1 MAASEPGWDLY
12 RSFLEVLRTGS
23 LSAAARSLRLTQPT
37 VGRHIASLEQHLGGP
52 PLFTRSR
59 SGLLPT
65 ETAIE
70 LRPHAETIA
79 AAAAALLRAASAGET
94 ALGGVVRLSASEVIG
109 AEVLPP
115 LVRDFRERHPG
126 VVVEL
131 SLSNQAA
138 DLLRRDADIAV
149 RMVRPTQKALVAKR
163 IGKTA
168 VGLHASRAYVEA
180 HGMPRQIAELERH
193 PLIGFDRAPSLSRP
207 LDLPPV
213 FARERFA
220 FRCDSDLGQLAAIR
234 AGLGIGACQ
243 YGVALDPPLVSIL
256 PDALRLELEMWVVMH
271 EVLRTTARVKL
282 MFDHLVAGLT
292 QYLSRSSPG
301 AGARA
306 PIRRP
311 AGVLI

>member
-1 MAASEPGWDLY
+1 MVSSEPGWDLY

-37 VGRHIASLEQHLGGP
+37 VGRHIASLEAHLGGRA
-52 PLFTRSR
+52 LFTRHR

-65 ETAIE
+65 EMAIE
-70 LRPHAETIA
+70 LRSHAESISA
-79 AAAAALLRAASAGET
+79 AAGALLRAASAQET
-94 ALGGVVRLSASEVIG
+94 ALSGTVRLSASEVIG

-115 LVRDFRERHPG
+115 LIADFRARHPG

-131 SLSNQAA
+131 SLSNQSA

-180 HGMPRQIAELERH
+180 RGIPRRIDDLAGH
-193 PLIGFDRAPSLSRP
+193 SLIGFDRAPSVSRP
-207 LDLPPV
+207 LNLPSV
-213 FARERFA
+213 LTRERFA
-220 FRCDSDLGQLAAIR
+220 LRCDSDLGQLAAIR
-234 AGLGIGACQ
+234 AGVGIGMCQ
-243 YGVALDPPLVSIL
+243 YGVAREPPLVSIL
-256 PDALRLELEMWVVMH
+256 PQELRLELEMWVVMH

-282 MFDHLVAGLT
+282 MFDHLIAGLT
-292 QYLSRSSPG
+292 QYAAISGG
-301 AGARA
+301 AHAR
-306 PIRRP
+306 
-311 AGVLI
+311 